1 MDVVLFIL
9 GTIFYFL
16 ICGIGLFLVILG
28 LPGLWV
34 IIGATALYAWTTGE
48 ISWSAFAVFFIL
60 SLLAELFEAVV
71 GAWGAKKYGGT
82 KWGMLGAIMGGI
94 LGAILLSPLL
104 PVVGSI
110 IGAFLGS
117 FGGAFILEYMTDRDY
132 QRARQAGKGAFL
144 GKTAAVVVKMG
155 LGVGIIIS
163 SFALIVFR

>member
-1 MDVVLFIL
+1 MDTVLLVL
-9 GTIFYFL
+9 GTIFYF
-16 ICGIGLFLVILG
+16 IVCGIGVLLVIVG

-34 IIGATALYAWTTGE
+34 IVGATAVYAWATHE
-48 ISWSAFAVFFIL
+48 ISWTAFATFLIL
-60 SLLAELFEAVV
+60 SLLAEVFEAVV

-82 KWGMLGAIMGGI
+82 KWGMVGAVLGGI

-104 PVVGSI
+104 PLAGSI

-117 FGGAFILEYMTDRDY
+117 FAGAFILEYMTDRDY

-163 SFALIVFR
+163 SFAIIVFR